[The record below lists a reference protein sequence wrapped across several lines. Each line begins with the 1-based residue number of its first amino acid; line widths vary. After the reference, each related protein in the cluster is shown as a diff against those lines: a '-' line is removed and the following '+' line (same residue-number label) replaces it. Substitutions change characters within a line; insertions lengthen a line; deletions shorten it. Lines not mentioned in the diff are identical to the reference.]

1 MNKNAYCSKYRN
13 KDTDKIRQKDK
24 ERKKFEREHG
34 KFCDEKKQEEKRRK
48 NRERKR
54 LAKKRKLEQIDQLSP
69 TPTREETEAS
79 TNRSMRRA
87 DNALPS
93 IPRKKKEI
101 VTSLAKK

>member
-34 KFCDEKKQEEKRRK
+34 KFCDEKKQEEKKRK

-54 LAKKRKLEQIDQLSP
+54 LTK
-69 TPTREETEAS
+69 
-79 TNRSMRRA
+79 
-87 DNALPS
+87 
-93 IPRKKKEI
+93 
-101 VTSLAKK
+101 